1 MSLKIPPLVVFFVAL
16 GLLFGIHYLT
26 PDVRY
31 DYPYRVM
38 VSRLFLVAGA
48 LIALAGIVAFRNK
61 STSVDPM
68 KPTKASQL
76 VTNGIYQYTRNPMY
90 LGMAMVLMGGVVRIG
105 NPWCLLAILF
115 FVVYLTRFQIKPE
128 EHALEQ
134 LFGEDYRTYCQGVRR
149 WF

>member
-1 MSLKIPPLVVFFVAL
+1 MSLKIPPVVVFFVAL

-31 DYPYRVM
+31 DYPYRVT
-38 VSRLFLVAGA
+38 VSRLFLVAGS

-61 STSVDPM
+61 STTVDPM
-68 KPTKASQL
+68 KPAKASQL
-76 VTNGIYQYTRNPMY
+76 VTHGIYQYTRNPMY

-105 NPWCLLAILF
+105 NPWCLLAVLF

-134 LFGEDYRTYCQGVRR
+134 LFGEDYRTYCQRVRR

>member
-1 MSLKIPPLVVFFVAL
+1 MSLKIPPVVVFFVAL

-26 PDVRY
+26 SDVRY

-38 VSRLFLVAGA
+38 VSRLFLVAGV

-76 VTNGIYQYTRNPMY
+76 VTHGIYQYTRNPMY

-134 LFGEDYRTYCQGVRR
+134 LFGEDYRTYCQRVRR